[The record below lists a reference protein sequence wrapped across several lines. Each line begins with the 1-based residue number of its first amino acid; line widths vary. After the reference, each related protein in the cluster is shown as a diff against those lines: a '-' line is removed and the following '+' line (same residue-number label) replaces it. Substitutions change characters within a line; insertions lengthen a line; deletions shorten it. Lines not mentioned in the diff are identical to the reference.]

1 MLTTDLRCGD
11 KKLSVMYDPEMMKH
25 KNEIE
30 DEDDHPECPERISR
44 IFQVSNNANLIG

>member
-30 DEDDHPECPERISR
+30 DEDHHSKN
-44 IFQVSNNANLIG
+44 QVEENEET